1 MHLPRPR
8 ASTGQPR
15 YGLGPRLHRARQ
27 RQHGFTLVELII
39 AAALIALLAKTA
51 TFFWID
57 GLGLARSVN
66 TDSAAIADG
75 RALLE
80 RLTRE
85 IREVKYDNVN
95 GAYCVTAMTA
105 AHLAFKKTRPGD
117 TAAAA
122 CGSNDIAVDIAPTG
136 ATINL
141 AYADAGASA
150 TPALSRP
157 LTTYA
162 STFTL
167 AYFKADGVTAATGAG
182 DLRFVQL
189 LLTQQPAGVQA
200 TTTRTLVALRNN

>member
-8 ASTGQPR
+8 ASAGQPR
-15 YGLGPRLHRARQ
+15 CGLGPGLRRARQ

-39 AAALIALLAKTA
+39 GAALIALLAKTA

-136 ATINL
+136 ATVNL